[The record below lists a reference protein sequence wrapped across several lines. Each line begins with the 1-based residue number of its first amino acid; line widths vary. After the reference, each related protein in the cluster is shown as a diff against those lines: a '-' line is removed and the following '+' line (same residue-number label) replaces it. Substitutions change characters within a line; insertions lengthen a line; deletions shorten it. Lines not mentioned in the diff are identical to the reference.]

1 MQTGH
6 VGEVCD
12 AQRCRSRSHRIHHS
26 EQTQTERDLVENG
39 VEDCRLVEDEPR
51 QIQTV
56 GGEHLHEARA
66 GVAVI
71 WA

>member
-1 MQTGH
+1 MPTGH

-12 AQRCRSRSHRIHHS
+12 AQGNRSRSHTVHNRQ
-26 EQTQTERDLVENG
+26 QTQTERDQSQDG
-39 VEDCRLVEDEPR
+39 VEDRGPVEDVAG

-56 GGEHLHEARA
+56 GGEHLHEARKR
-66 GVAVI
+66 VAVI